1 MAILIGGRV
10 EEEGDRT
17 CVMRT
22 RVWSWCTR
30 EEAEE
35 AEYVTRSAVILDA
48 RRTGCLWA
56 VREEGWL
63 GLTACQAS
71 TERGARAVRRRVQAW
86 VVLVGA
92 HPQAGRALDTR
103 EGMGTPL
110 ALEAGRAGAGTEA
123 LEVRM
128 RLTTC
133 PAAAEAPATSPRS
146 ACRR

>member
-1 MAILIGGRV
+1 MANIPTGRV

-30 EEAEE
+30 EEEEE
-35 AEYVTRSAVILDA
+35 AEDVWRMAVIVNA

-56 VREEGWL
+56 VREEGWW
-63 GLTACQAS
+63 GLTACRVLK
-71 TERGARAVRRRVQAW
+71 ERGARAVRRRVQAW
-86 VVLVGA
+86 VVLVTIHA
-92 HPQAGRALDTR
+92 QAGQALGTR

-110 ALEAGRAGAGTEA
+110 ATEAGRAGAGTEA

-128 RLTTC
+128 RMATC
-133 PAAAEAPATSPRS
+133 RAAAEAPATSLRS

>member
-1 MAILIGGRV
+1 MAVMIGGRV

-35 AEYVTRSAVILDA
+35 AEDVWRVAVMLIAL
-48 RRTGCLWA
+48 RTGCLWV

-71 TERGARAVRRRVQAW
+71 MKRGARAVRRRVQAW
-86 VVLVGA
+86 VVLVWT
-92 HPQAGRALDTR
+92 HTQAGQVLGTR

-128 RLTTC
+128 RM
-133 PAAAEAPATSPRS
+133 AT
-146 ACRR
+146 

>member
-1 MAILIGGRV
+1 MAIMYTGRV

-35 AEYVTRSAVILDA
+35 AEDVWRVAVRLNV
-48 RRTGCLWA
+48 RRTGCLWV
-56 VREEGWL
+56 VREEDWL
-63 GLTACQAS
+63 GLTACRAS
-71 TERGARAVRRRVQAW
+71 MERGARAVRRRVQAW
-86 VVLVGA
+86 VVLVGT
-92 HPQAGRALDTR
+92 HPQAGQALGTR

-110 ALEAGRAGAGTEA
+110 ATEAGRAGAGTEA

-128 RLTTC
+128 RM
-133 PAAAEAPATSPRS
+133 AT
-146 ACRR
+146 